1 MSYELGKHKQ
11 GRVPNPGAA
20 TLTYLVN
27 PEPPPRKE
35 GRNMA
40 AKKKGKSL
48 QRDASGRFL
57 PAGTRSENKS
67 TPKKPGTK
75 GKKSNPG
82 KSPTKKGKKKSNPD
96 DLKAAINS
104 IPDQVMDLFIAAIAW
119 AIPGGI
125 AVLIGDQGRASL
137 AQTFKTPEGGQLA
150 ISAGWAVVL
159 FGATTY
165 FQPLKAYR
173 KRAMLGAGLRLF
185 FDAMNWGLSKDR
197 GSIGANVRAFMGL
210 PGADFRMG
218 GAAAGGNG
226 ATGLKVQL
234 DGEQRFFYNDA
245 GVTLVA
251 ADVVLVGDA
260 WTRASDKA
268 PLLKPDGTP
277 WKKTDVAALKT
288 DGLSGLGS
296 YYYMW
301 PQIPQAP
308 GNLQG
313 AYQAQSP
320 QALAGDLGSYWKLG
334 LGEQPAYNP
343 PNTVN
348 GFVSNYVW
356 NARTGQ
362 YELAAVQQ
370 VDSATGI
377 GAFYN
382 ARPMSQV
389 SRQLP
394 KAGPQDD
401 ASFRL

>member
-1 MSYELGKHKQ
+1 
-11 GRVPNPGAA
+11 
-20 TLTYLVN
+20 
-27 PEPPPRKE
+27 
-35 GRNMA
+35 MA
-40 AKKKGKSL
+40 KKGKSL
-48 QRDASGRFL
+48 QRGADGRFL
-57 PAGTRSENKS
+57 PARTTNAS
-67 TPKKPGTK
+67 TPTK
-75 GKKSNPG
+75 GKGKGKPKKANPG
-82 KSPTKKGKKKSNPD
+82 TPSKKGKRKSNPD
-96 DLKAAINS
+96 DLKGAINS
-104 IPDQVMDLFIAAIAW
+104 IPDQVMDLLIAAFTW

-150 ISAGWAVVL
+150 ISVGWALVV

-173 KRAMLGAGLRLF
+173 KRAMLGAGLRLL
-185 FDAMNWGLSKDR
+185 FDAFNWGLSKDR

-210 PGADFRMG
+210 PGADFRVGTGATNG
-218 GAAAGGNG
+218 GATAGI
-226 ATGLKVQL
+226 KVQL
-234 DGEQRFFYNDA
+234 DPEQRFFYNDA
-245 GVTLVA
+245 GLTLIAGDVA
-251 ADVVLVGDA
+251 LVSGA
-260 WTRASDKA
+260 WVRNSDKA

-277 WKKTDVAALKT
+277 WKQTDVAALKS
-288 DGLSGLGS
+288 DQLSGLGA

-313 AYQAQSP
+313 AYQSVSP
-320 QALAGDLGSYWKLG
+320 AALAGDLGSYWKLG
-334 LGEQPAYNP
+334 LGPQPAYNP

-348 GFVSNYVW
+348 GFVNNYVY

-370 VDSATGI
+370 VDSMTGI

-382 ARPMSQV
+382 ARPMSQL

-394 KAGPQDD
+394 RAGAQDD